1 MWGLLLCL
9 LIIESCLNTV
19 WLKCWTESCLHI
31 YLQAAYKKHF
41 QLDCDFNG
49 KHCSNILPN
58 RNRLIPLDIEA
69 GFYPLSKK
77 RNRLIHILR
86 WCESLSATD
95 QQRNMNSTTI
105 DQNLFVASSLAFV
118 HTLLLG
124 WSNSLN
130 HLVSPFVSMY
140 LLYFFFFLPVF
151 LPCTSVFSH
160 VFSFCFFLLLPPLFS
175 CSALPDFIW
184 FDHH

>member
-69 GFYPLSKK
+69 GFYPLWKK
-77 RNRLIHILR
+77 EIGWFMSWDDVNHWALQTNKGTWTQL
-86 WCESLSATD
+86 LSTK
-95 QQRNMNSTTI
+95 I
-105 DQNLFVASSLAFV
+105 SSLPQALPSCT
-118 HTLLLG
+118 HYCLG
-124 WSNSLN
+124 GQIRLTI
-130 HLVSPFVSMY
+130 LSP
-140 LLYFFFFLPVF
+140 LLYLCISCIFFFFLPVF